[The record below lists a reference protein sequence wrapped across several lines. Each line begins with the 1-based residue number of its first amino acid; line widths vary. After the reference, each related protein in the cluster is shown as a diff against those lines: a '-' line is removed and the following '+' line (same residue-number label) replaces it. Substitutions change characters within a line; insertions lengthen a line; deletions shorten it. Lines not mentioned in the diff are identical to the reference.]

1 MIDFFIKVKQQQA
14 QNLPFVLYRKP
25 NDIKLAG
32 YFQNNDHLYFAE
44 NFEESGFVFAP
55 FDGSQMILIPKKES
69 VKWETLIISS
79 ADSTFSGFK
88 ESEDRQ
94 AKEHFEKLVQKG
106 IDAIANGILRKVV
119 LSRKEIVGLSD
130 FDLVSIFE
138 KLIQSYPTAFCY
150 CWFHPKIGLWMGAT
164 PERLLKATN
173 KKFSTMAL
181 AGTQKLEGTAEVVW
195 EKKEMEEQQFVT
207 DFIINN
213 LKDLSLEV
221 SLSSPYTIQ
230 AGTLAHIKTDI
241 EGIIKENSSLKQIVS
256 VLHPTPA
263 VCGLPKD
270 AAKAFILENEGY
282 EREYYTGFLGEL
294 NKEGFNKE
302 ELKTDLY
309 VNLRCMQIKMGAE
322 LAMTQAHLY
331 MGCGITVDS
340 IPEKEWRESVNKSAT
355 MKKILDLEQ

>member
-1 MIDFFIKVKQQQA
+1 MIDFYIKVKQQQA

-32 YFQNNDHLYFAE
+32 FFQNNDHLYFAE

-55 FDGSQMILIPKKES
+55 FEGSQMILIPKKES
-69 VKWETLIISS
+69 VKWETLITSS
-79 ADSTFSGFK
+79 ADSTFSDFK

-106 IDAIANGILRKVV
+106 IDAIANGILKKVV
-119 LSRKEIVGLSD
+119 LSRKEIVGLSG

-181 AGTQKLEGTAEVVW
+181 AGTQKLEGTAEVIW

-213 LKDLSLEV
+213 LKDLSSEV
-221 SLSSPYTIQ
+221 SVSSPYTIQ

-241 EGIIKENSSLKQIVS
+241 EGVIKENSSLKQIVS